1 MTEQPTWSEDREMAV
16 YHPGQKV
23 EIKRQ
28 PGVVDTVIAY
38 DPYMVPPIVLA
49 IDPQPRYPEEL
60 ILIAQPGRGFNW
72 FKPLSR
78 TITAR
83 KIATDRQPV
92 ATSYHC

>member
-16 YHPGQKV
+16 YRPGQKV

-60 ILIAQPGRGFNW
+60 SLIAQPGMGFDW

-78 TITAR
+78 AITAR
-83 KIATDRQPV
+83 KIATDRQPL
-92 ATSYHC
+92 AASHRR